1 MLTVKK
7 ILELAPFNEM
17 KIISG
22 EEGLD
27 NIISSVNIMDNPDA
41 LDWFSVGE
49 LLLTSGYFFK
59 ESIELQNHV
68 MRQLKT
74 LNCPALCIKPHRYL
88 GTIPENMRELSNELA
103 LPIIVLPYG
112 LSFSKIMS
120 RIMEEL
126 SGKYDLLN
134 QQSLDIHSQFFNI
147 SLHGGGLQQISVTL
161 AKLCE
166 SSVLLLDRNW
176 SLLYS
181 TDFPTQPYPIEDS
194 ISLVH
199 DEIPFPETFIQRFPP
214 EFEKLQKPIVRLLE
228 TEKGERNIH
237 CTVLPVYFQSKH
249 YGFIVL
255 WEPLKQL
262 DEHAYV
268 ALENGAMAFSLERI
282 RNEEVERARN
292 RIRRDFL
299 DELLMGQITS
309 KEMLSNLADLH
320 GINLALDYT
329 AIVLPVS
336 FNDANRD
343 PDIVRQSEKEN
354 LRMKQLLNLMDQAAE
369 ETKESEIIFSRKK
382 QIILLLGYKTQNGG
396 QQQAYLKEYTERIIS
411 KAEDTFPDVK
421 LTAAIGKTVPHI
433 NQIHQSFYQAQETL
447 RLMRNSL
454 STSGSQIFHF
464 EEFIVQHFLMN
475 NIERNEME
483 AYFHQTLGELLR
495 QDQEN
500 QSELLVTLESLV
512 ANRFNIAETSR
523 ALFIHRNTLLYRME
537 KIESILRLDF
547 KDAEELL
554 KIQLGLK
561 IYRLLD
567 IGNTPNTFR
576 F

>member
-1 MLTVKK
+1 MLTVRKF
-7 ILELAPFNEM
+7 LDLAPFNEM
-17 KIISG
+17 KIVSG
-22 EEGLD
+22 KDGLD

-59 ESIELQNHV
+59 DSVELQNHV

-88 GTIPENMRELSNELA
+88 GNIPENMMVLSDELA
-103 LPIIVLPYG
+103 LPIIELPYG

-120 RIMEEL
+120 RVMEEL

-161 AKLCE
+161 AKLCD

-176 SLLYS
+176 SLLYW
-181 TDFPTQPYPIEDS
+181 TDLPAQPYPLEEWLTPIRN
-194 ISLVH
+194 
-199 DEIPFPETFIQRFPP
+199 EIPFPKEFIESFPP
-214 EFEKLQKPIVRLLE
+214 EFEKLQKPIVRLLK
-228 TEKGERNIH
+228 TERGERDIH
-237 CTVLPVYFQSKH
+237 CTVLPVFFQSKH

-255 WEPLKQL
+255 WEPLNQL

-282 RNEEVERARN
+282 RSDELDRARN

-299 DELLMGQITS
+299 DELLMGKITS
-309 KEMLSNLADLH
+309 KETLSNLADLH
-320 GINLALDYT
+320 GINLTLHYT
-329 AIVLPVS
+329 AIVFPVL
-336 FNDANRD
+336 FENTAGETDL
-343 PDIVRQSEKEN
+343 VRRNQKEN
-354 LRMKQLLNLMDQAAE
+354 SQIKKLLALFDQLAE
-369 ETKESEIIFSRKK
+369 ATKESEIIFSRKR
-382 QIILLLGYKTQNGG
+382 QIILLLGTAGGNGS
-396 QQQAYLKEYTERIIS
+396 QQQTYLKLYTQDLLDQVER
-411 KAEDTFPDVK
+411 EFPGVS
-421 LTAAIGKTVPHI
+421 LSAAIGKTVPHI
-433 NQIHQSFYQAQETL
+433 NQIQESFYQAQETL
-447 RLMRNSL
+447 RLIENSF
-454 STSGSQIFHF
+454 SREGSKVFHF
-464 EEFIVQHFLMN
+464 DEFIVQHFLMN
-475 NIERNEME
+475 NIDQMEMQK
-483 AYFHQTLGELLR
+483 YFYQTLGELYR
-495 QDQEN
+495 YDDEN
-500 QSELLVTLESLV
+500 RSELLITLESLV

-537 KIESILRLDF
+537 KIEFILQMDF

-567 IGNTPNTFR
+567 LESSHPTFWK
-576 F
+576 